1 MLAVAISSDGE
12 HWKRVLTLEANPGAE
27 FSYPAVIQTSA
38 GIVHIT
44 YTRMRLRVA
53 HVVLDPRKL

>member
-1 MLAVAISSDGE
+1 VLAVAISSDGE
-12 HWKRVLTLEANPGAE
+12 HWKRVLTLETNPGAE

-38 GIVHIT
+38 GIVHIP
-44 YTRMRLRVA
+44 YTWKRLRVA